1 MRAISIIA
9 RDTLLEL
16 SKRKVL
22 LAILITVAL
31 TAVLF
36 IVSISVVPF
45 VVEKMA
51 SQITINGSRP
61 APDQIA
67 PLTRQL
73 QTNGYNLVVTIFSG
87 VIEILGTLLALI
99 MCVTFLSGEI
109 ERGSIKFLI
118 SKPVS
123 RLEVVAGKWTA
134 ACMVLLCYSA
144 VTSLLQVL
152 ASLYLTGG
160 VTPDDIRAF
169 PFLFFKLLMR
179 GSVAMC
185 LSIAMK
191 PILAAVLAFFIAGDI
206 FAFFARFTSESA
218 VHYILAAISYLL
230 PNYSIF
236 PVRSPINFLA
246 HAMGAAVPDLS
257 ILDIAARSAY
267 AIIYSAVMLY
277 LTITLFNKKDLT

>member
-1 MRAISIIA
+1 MRAINIIA

-22 LAILITVAL
+22 LAILIAVAL

-45 VVEKMA
+45 VVQKIA
-51 SQITINGSRP
+51 SQATINGGSP
-61 APDQIA
+61 PPDQVA
-67 PLTRQL
+67 PLAMKMQK
-73 QTNGYNLVVTIFSG
+73 QVYNLLVTIFTV
-87 VIEILGTLLALI
+87 VIELLGTLLALI
-99 MCVTFLSGEI
+99 MCVTFLPGEI

-123 RLEVVAGKWTA
+123 RLEVAMGKWTA
-134 ACMVLLCYSA
+134 AAIVLLCYSGA
-144 VTSLLQVL
+144 VSLLQVL

-169 PFLFFKLLMR
+169 PFLFFKLLIR

-185 LSIAMK
+185 FSIAMK
-191 PILAAVLAFFIAGDI
+191 PILAGVLAFFISGDP
-206 FAFFARFTSESA
+206 FALFARFAGDSVAGYLLT
-218 VHYILAAISYLL
+218 AISYLL

-236 PVRSPINFLA
+236 PVRSFFNSLA
-246 HAMGAAVPDLS
+246 MAMGAHIPELS
-257 ILDIAARSAY
+257 IFDIAARGAY
-267 AIIYSAVMLY
+267 ALVYSAAMLY
-277 LTITLFNKKDLT
+277 LTITSFNRKDLT